1 MSTKEDRIA
10 DLKDAILANSEDR
23 MECVRDREEE
33 EKKLFEFL
41 SMIRKT
47 VTQFGKDFYIEGFIA
62 GQRKEQCAQL
72 NAEYK
77 RLTGEHFTIPE
88 NDRIR
93 SQNQFFVDREAPP

>member
-10 DLKDAILANSEDR
+10 DIKDAILANSEDR
-23 MECVRDREEE
+23 MECIQEREEK

-47 VTQFGKDFYIEGFIA
+47 VTEFGKDFYILGFTS

-72 NAEYK
+72 NEEYK
-77 RLTGEHFTIPE
+77 RLTGERLRLTGERTP
-88 NDRIR
+88 